1 MKKII
6 IALLS
11 AALLLAALSGCV
23 SAPADSEPTK
33 PESSAES
40 TAETPTDPTEAP
52 TDPTTPTEPSAP
64 SGEPESEPTSEPASE
79 PTSDPSSDPAS
90 EPSSEPTTPDT
101 EGAAAERVV
110 KLAAAQLGK
119 SFAEAAAGPD
129 TFDNSGLLYYCYG
142 QVGIKLARGSR
153 QQSTQGE
160 AVEKKDL
167 RPGDAVFFSND
178 LSGQVQFAG
187 IYTGNGKFI
196 AACNETKPVSEMSL
210 NWTYFADRY
219 ICARR
224 YITE

>member
-64 SGEPESEPTSEPASE
+64 SGEPESEPASEPA
-79 PTSDPSSDPAS
+79 
-90 EPSSEPTTPDT
+90 SEPTTPDT

-210 NWTYFADRY
+210 NWTYFAKRF

>member
-64 SGEPESEPTSEPASE
+64 SGEPASEPTSE
-79 PTSDPSSDPAS
+79 PSSDPAS

-210 NWTYFADRY
+210 NWTYFAKRF

>member
-79 PTSDPSSDPAS
+79 PTSDPSFDPAS

-101 EGAAAERVV
+101 EGAAERVV

-210 NWTYFADRY
+210 NWTYFAKRF

>member
-23 SAPADSEPTK
+23 AAPADSEPTK

-40 TAETPTDPTEAP
+40 TTEAPTDPTEAP
-52 TDPTTPTEPSAP
+52 TDPTTPSEPSAP
-64 SGEPESEPTSEPASE
+64 SSEPESEPTSE
-79 PTSDPSSDPAS
+79 PSSDPAS

-101 EGAAAERVV
+101 EGTAAERVV
-110 KLAAAQLGK
+110 KLATAQLGK

-142 QVGIKLARGSR
+142 QVGVKLARGSR

-187 IYTGNGKFI
+187 IYTGNGQHI
-196 AACNETKPVSEMSL
+196 AARSPGTPLYESPIYISNPV
-210 NWTYFADRY
+210 FIRVA
-219 ICARR
+219 
-224 YITE
+224 